1 MFNRL
6 FGKPK
11 EQANAGALAT
21 LDKLNEVSLLSTLP
35 FVFEYLLL
43 LLAWDASALLRFSL
57 CSSC

>member
-21 LDKLNEVSLLSTLP
+21 LDKLNETLDMLEKKEK
-35 FVFEYLLL
+35 VLEKK
-43 LLAWDASALLRFSL
+43 
-57 CSSC
+57 SSW